1 MSVTTP
7 VMVAGGH
14 GSVQTGATG
23 TDWIAFGASTACEQ
37 VTIVNDTGTKLEVRQ
52 GGAGTGL
59 RILDQ
64 STYTFYAVGNLT
76 ALEVR
81 RVDTSN
87 TQVTATYRWER

>member
-7 VMVAGGH
+7 VMVASGNS
-14 GSVQTGATG
+14 SVQTAATG
-23 TDWIAFGASTACEQ
+23 TNWTALGLDTKCEQ

-52 GGAGTGL
+52 GGTGTGL

-64 STYTFYAVGNLT
+64 SVYTLYAVGNLT
-76 ALEVR
+76 NLEVR

-87 TQVTATYRWER
+87 TQVTATFRWER

>member
-1 MSVTTP
+1 MSITTP
-7 VMVAGGH
+7 VMVTGGN
-14 GSVQTGATG
+14 GSVTTAATG
-23 TDWIAFGASTACEQ
+23 TNWTALGSDTKCEQ

-52 GGAGTGL
+52 GGTGTGL

-64 STYTFYAVGNLT
+64 SVYTFYGVGNLT
-76 ALEVR
+76 ALEAR